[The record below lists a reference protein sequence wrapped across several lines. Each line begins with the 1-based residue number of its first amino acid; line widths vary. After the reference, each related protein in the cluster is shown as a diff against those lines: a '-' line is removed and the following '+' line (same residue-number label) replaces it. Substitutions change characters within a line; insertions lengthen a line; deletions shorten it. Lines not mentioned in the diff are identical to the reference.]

1 MSSKLLAIWLE
12 ARPYEEAPL
21 QKKAGPKKETGMANN
36 AALGGAAPPETT
48 LRRVVIAATIGNV
61 LEWFDFVI
69 YGFLAVTISQVFFPV
84 GDPTVSL
91 LVTFGAFGL
100 AYLVRPLG
108 AIFVGSYTD
117 RHGRKAGL
125 TLSIALMMLG
135 TTMMALTPGYA
146 AIGIAAPVLIT
157 LARLLQGFSVGGEFG
172 SSVAFLM
179 EHGSRRRGF
188 AASWQFSVAGLITA
202 LASLFG
208 LALNTLLSHDQL
220 LSWGWR
226 LPYFFGMLVG
236 PAGLYIR
243 SRLAETPE
251 FLEAERPKEMP
262 ISELLRKHPLPLLL
276 GIGASII
283 SNSSFYILLYIP
295 TYGQRT
301 LHLPPYTG
309 FVATLI
315 GGVVLAVGAPLFGHW
330 SDKIPRPRIMV
341 VTAWLFVLTSWP
353 CFLLMAS
360 WPTLAA
366 CIFAVAWLQLL
377 KAGYSGVLPS
387 LLGEQ
392 FPVATRAIGVS
403 LSFST
408 AVTVFGGFA
417 PFIATW
423 LIAQTGNPLAPSFYL
438 VVTAAMSAAA
448 LAVIQLR
455 SAREGRAKLA
465 ASSA

>member
-1 MSSKLLAIWLE
+1 
-12 ARPYEEAPL
+12 
-21 QKKAGPKKETGMANN
+21 MANN

-125 TLSIALMMLG
+125 TLSIALVMLG

-360 WPTLAA
+360 RPTLAA

-408 AVTVFGGFA
+408 AVTIFGGFA
-417 PFIATW
+417 PFIAAW
-423 LIAQTGNPLAPSFYL
+423 LIAQTGDPLAPSFYL

-455 SAREGRAKLA
+455 SAREGQAKLA
-465 ASSA
+465 ASSS